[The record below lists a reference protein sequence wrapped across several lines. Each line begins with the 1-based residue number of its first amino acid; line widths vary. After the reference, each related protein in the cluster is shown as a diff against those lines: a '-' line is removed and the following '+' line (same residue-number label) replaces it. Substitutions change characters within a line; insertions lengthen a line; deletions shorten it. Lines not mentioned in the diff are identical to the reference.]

1 MQKNEYILFNGSAV
15 EISLNRF
22 KAMMA
27 ENMFKIPS
35 FEKIIRFDN
44 VSRLLADVTCVYE
57 NKESGII
64 TVNYGNIFDVLNDR
78 DIYHEFYSLFL
89 HKNYPLIV
97 NGRILLSTGRV
108 DIVVTDADDRKDNY
122 PPSGYTRFDS
132 GVPETKVNT
141 RGVKIIRANEIPDYV
156 TVLSKE
162 EHTLGDITAPHFS
175 KFSKKELV
183 ILREAGLMDTAYCMY
198 EAWDDVS
205 DEEKTKAYMFQTKH
219 EKAEKKTYNDPTY
232 ADEALTGKFSLYVLE
247 IDCSKFNID
256 KSNTVLFE
264 NIFQDNICLR
274 RDYPVYME
282 DQADYWVESAV
293 MPDLMKKEF
302 NITTS
307 LLLTEIDPDADG
319 NVRLAVV
326 NKLINDVRTDHGWYM

>member
-1 MQKNEYILFNGSAV
+1 MQNNEYTLFNGSAV

-22 KAMMA
+22 KVMTKSGR
-27 ENMFKIPS
+27 FKTPP

-44 VSRLLADVTCVYE
+44 RSRFLADVTCVYE
-57 NKESGII
+57 NKESSII
-64 TVNYGNIFDVLNDR
+64 TVHYGNIFDVLNDR
-78 DIYHEFYSLFL
+78 DIYHEYYSLFL

-97 NGRILLSTGRV
+97 NGRILLSTGRL
-108 DIVVTDADDRKDNY
+108 DIIVTDADGRKDNY
-122 PPSGYTRFDS
+122 PSSGYTRFDS
-132 GVPETKVNT
+132 GVPETKIDT
-141 RGVKIIRANEIPDYV
+141 RCVKVIRANEIPDYV
-156 TVLSKE
+156 IVLSKK
-162 EHTLGDITAPHFS
+162 EHTLGDITTPHLS
-175 KFSKKELV
+175 KFSEEELV
-183 ILREAGLMDTAYCMY
+183 IFRETGLMDTAYCMY

-219 EKAEKKTYNDPTY
+219 EKNGKKTYNDPTY
-232 ADEALTGKFSLYVLE
+232 ANEALTGKFSLYVLE

-293 MPDLMKKEF
+293 MPDLMKEEF

-307 LLLTEIDPDADG
+307 LLLTEIDPDANG
-319 NVRLAVV
+319 NVRLTVV